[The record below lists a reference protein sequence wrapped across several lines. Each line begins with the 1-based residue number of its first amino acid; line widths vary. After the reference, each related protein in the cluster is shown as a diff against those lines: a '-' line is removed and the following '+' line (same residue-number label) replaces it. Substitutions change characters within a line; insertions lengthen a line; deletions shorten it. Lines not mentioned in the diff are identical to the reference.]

1 RTFHTGGVAGTD
13 ITQGLPRVEEL
24 FEARIPKGKAII
36 SEIDGEVEIIR
47 TETAR
52 KIKVTSRDVYDIPYI
67 LADKMQPLIESG
79 ATVQEGQE
87 IARGAGEDGQEKVV
101 TSRASGVARVERN
114 QIVIRSMDEEW
125 REYAIPHGSRG
136 NVQSGQNIQTGQQI
150 TEGSISPQELLHIL
164 GREAV
169 QTYLGEEVPKVH
181 RSNVCGIQRTPRQVH
196 IP

>member
-1 RTFHTGGVAGTD
+1 MRTFHTGGVAGTD

-36 SEIDGEVEIIR
+36 SEIDGEVEIVR
-47 TETAR
+47 TDTAR

-87 IARGAGEDGQEKVV
+87 IARGAGEDGQEKVI

-125 REYAIPHGSRG
+125 RRG
-136 NVQSGQNIQTGQQI
+136 VQPPGPRVNVPGGQKSKAGPQ
-150 TEGSISPQELLHIL
+150 SPQAS
-164 GREAV
+164 GSP
-169 QTYLGEEVPKVH
+169 QG
-181 RSNVCGIQRTPRQVH
+181 
-196 IP
+196 

>member
-1 RTFHTGGVAGTD
+1 MRTFHTGGVAGTD

-36 SEIDGEVEIIR
+36 SEIDGEVEIVR
-47 TETAR
+47 ADTAR

-87 IARGAGEDGQEKVV
+87 IARGAGEDGQEKVII
-101 TSRASGVARVERN
+101 SRASGVARVERN

-125 REYAIPHGSRG
+125 RGHAIPPRSPG
-136 NVQSGQNIQTGQQI
+136 NTQGGPKSTARQQI
-150 TEGSISPQELLHIL
+150 TEGSI
-164 GREAV
+164 
-169 QTYLGEEVPKVH
+169 
-181 RSNVCGIQRTPRQVH
+181 
-196 IP
+196 